1 MEFLGSTR
9 REFITL
15 LGGAAA
21 AWPLAA
27 RAQQRERM
35 RRIGVLGIADDIE
48 AQSWITVL
56 VTRLREMGWTDGRN
70 LQIDYRFG
78 LVGSA
83 SNMQVLAKE
92 LIDLHPDLIIAVA
105 TGATVPLRQ
114 QTNSIPIVFVG
125 VSDPVGL
132 GVVESL
138 AHPGANITGFT
149 GLEFSIAS
157 KWLEVLKE
165 IAPHMTRIG
174 VLIDPKIPSYPMYL
188 RAIETAPTA
197 SLPLTRV
204 GVGDAADISRAFD
217 AFAGE
222 SADGLIVL
230 PGPVMLVNREPIVA
244 TAARQHLPA
253 IYQYRY
259 FVASGGLV
267 SYSVDLV
274 DLYRR
279 AASYV
284 DRILKGEKPMDLP
297 VQQPTKFELIIN
309 LRAANGLNLTMP
321 QTLLA
326 RADEVIE

>member
-1 MEFLGSTR
+1 MKR

-21 AWPLAA
+21 AWPVAA
-27 RAQQRERM
+27 KAQQVGRM

-48 AQSWITVL
+48 AQSWVTVL

-70 LQIDYRFG
+70 VQIDYRFG

-83 SNMQVLAKE
+83 SNMQALAKD
-92 LIDLHPDLIIAVA
+92 LIDLHPDLIIAVS
-105 TGATVPLRQ
+105 TSATVPLKQ
-114 QTNSIPIVFVG
+114 QTSSIPLVFVG

-132 GVVESL
+132 GLVESL
-138 AHPGANITGFT
+138 AHPGGNVTGFT
-149 GLEFSIAS
+149 LFEFSIAT

-165 IAPHMTRIG
+165 MAPHMKRIG
-174 VLIDPKIPSYPMYL
+174 VLVDPKIPTSRMYL
-188 RAIETAPTA
+188 RAIETAPTV
-197 SLPLTRV
+197 SVPLTRV
-204 GVGDAADISRAFD
+204 DVGDAADISRAFD
-217 AFAGE
+217 AFAVA
-222 SADGLIVL
+222 SVDGLIVL
-230 PGPVMLVNREPIVA
+230 PGPVMLRNRELIVGS
-244 TAARQHLPA
+244 AARQRLPA
-253 IYQYRY
+253 IYPYRY

-267 SYSVDLV
+267 SYSVDLA

-284 DRILKGEKPMDLP
+284 DRILRGEKPTALP

-309 LRAANGLNLTMP
+309 LRAANGLGLDVP
-321 QTLLA
+321 PTLLA

>member
-1 MEFLGSTR
+1 MKR

-21 AWPLAA
+21 WPLVAH
-27 RAQQRERM
+27 AQQGQEM

-48 AQSWITVL
+48 AQSWTIVL
-56 VTRLREMGWTDGRN
+56 IRRLQELGWTNGRN
-70 LQIDYRFG
+70 VQIDYRFG
-78 LVGSA
+78 LVGRA

-92 LIDLHPDLIIAVA
+92 IIDLHPDLIIAVS
-105 TGATVPLRQ
+105 TSATVPLRQ
-114 QTNSIPIVFVG
+114 QTSSIPIVFVG

-138 AHPGANITGFT
+138 AHPGGNITGFT
-149 GLEFSIAS
+149 LFEFSIAT

-165 IAPHMTRIG
+165 MVPHMTRIG
-174 VLIDPKIPSYPMYL
+174 VLVDPKIPTSEMYL
-188 RAIETAPTA
+188 RAIETAPTV
-197 SLPLTRV
+197 SLPSTRV
-204 GVGDAADISRAFD
+204 DVGDAADISRAFD
-217 AFAGE
+217 AFALA

-230 PGPVMLVNREPIVA
+230 PGPVMLINREQIVA
-244 TAARQHLPA
+244 TAAKQRLPA
-253 IYQYRY
+253 IYPYRY

-267 SYSVDLV
+267 SYSVDLS

-284 DRILKGEKPMDLP
+284 DRILRGERPTALP
-297 VQQPTKFELIIN
+297 VQQPTKFELTIN
-309 LRAANGLNLTMP
+309 LRTANALGLTMP
-321 QTLLA
+321 TTLLA